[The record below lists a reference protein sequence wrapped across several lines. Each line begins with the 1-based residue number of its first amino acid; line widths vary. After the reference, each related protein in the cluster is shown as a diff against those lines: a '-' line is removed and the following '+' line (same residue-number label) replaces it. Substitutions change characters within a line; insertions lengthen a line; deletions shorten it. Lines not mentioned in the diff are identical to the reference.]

1 MNKKAPATVAAA
13 SPAANRITVTLPPDL
28 NFGAE
33 EVSTETG
40 VSVSDLLRQ
49 GMIRILLERRET
61 GGVKLMQLP
70 KPALA
75 A

>member
-1 MNKKAPATVAAA
+1 MKKPVDAKTPT
-13 SPAANRITVTLPPDL
+13 AANRITVTLPAEL
-28 NFGAE
+28 NDGAE
-33 EVSTETG
+33 EVSTATG

-49 GMIRILLERRET
+49 GMIRILLERQQT
-61 GGVKLMQLP
+61 GQVKLMQLP